1 MLPHCKTAL
10 DPSLRAVVLTACVEL
25 GCGRWSS
32 TSCLFSSE
40 EACSP
45 LLSADPEFT
54 PPRSGGY
61 ERGDYYTRSWSIMYG
76 RCVLK
81 LLPRTDGSR
90 VASWCASGCSLPST
104 LPAVGADS
112 AARDAYEP
120 PGPAGRG
127 SRIFSESAPGR
138 PLAFPAAG
146 STLAGPRGSCGPS
159 RSPAAGPPR
168 AGRAPA
174 LGDPLKLGH

>member
-1 MLPHCKTAL
+1 MHRIVSTIQNELTHSSRAHVLEESLSSAVTCSARFQHAWSIEAWPETLHRGWSECCGIAKTAL

-32 TSCLFSSE
+32 TSCLCSSD
-40 EACSP
+40 EARSP

-76 RCVLK
+76 RCVLR

-90 VASWCASGCSLPST
+90 VASWCASGFSLPST
-104 LPAVGADS
+104 LPPTV
-112 AARDAYEP
+112 R
-120 PGPAGRG
+120 PGMHTRA
-127 SRIFSESAPGR
+127 APGR
-138 PLAFPAAG
+138 
-146 STLAGPRGSCGPS
+146 
-159 RSPAAGPPR
+159 
-168 AGRAPA
+168 AGRPG
-174 LGDPLKLGH
+174 L